1 MAITQEFNGDILVD
15 GNVSSDTITANGATI
30 GELTANSANVS
41 GAVSAGG
48 ASITGELTANTANIN
63 GAVTANFLG
72 ATGNAT
78 NQTMSQLAITNAIN
92 NAVASALNRAH
103 PVGEL
108 YTSDV
113 STSPASLFGGT
124 WQQLTADAYFKIVTS
139 GAGALGGTSSSH
151 VIPLASM
158 PRHNGHV
165 PELATGSGSYFVPM
179 SAVQPFGKRQFAKHD
194 NTEAEIVIEV
204 AGNSQP
210 YYPYYYGIY
219 AWRRT
224 A

>member
-1 MAITQEFNGDILVD
+1 MAITQEFNGDILVA
-15 GNVSSDTITANGATI
+15 GEVLAQEVNSNGSISARVGSFIDALTVNGSI
-30 GELTANSANVS
+30 LGGAASFGTLTASFLNS
-41 GAVSAGG
+41 
-48 ASITGELTANTANIN
+48 TGTSP
-63 GAVTANFLG
+63 
-72 ATGNAT
+72 

-92 NAVASALNRAH
+92 NAVANALNRAH

-139 GAGALGGTSSSH
+139 GAGALGGTSSNH

-165 PELATGSGSYFVPM
+165 PELATGMGSYFVPM
-179 SAVQPFGKRQFAKHD
+179 SAVEPFGKRQFAKHD